1 MGKLSSAKKR
11 VPVHGNAVKRHVCQQ
26 CGQGRSKPHL
36 TGCSMPTN
44 QPRTQ
49 PRKGGANVAD

>member
-26 CGQGRSKPHL
+26 CGQGHL